1 MSTISAGKTLTTGLV
16 LSSDTS
22 GDLIFQV
29 SGNITALSIASSGAV
44 SLVSPLGPA
53 QGGTGVS
60 LTPTNGQLLIGNGTA
75 YTLSTLT
82 AGTGVTV
89 TNATGS
95 ITIAA
100 SGGGLPTVTV
110 TSSTT
115 ISAVISTHYVLTAAT
130 AATVTLPASPT
141 ISDTIY
147 VTVANGLTTNSVA
160 RNGKNIQGLA
170 EDLTLNATYASV
182 QLRYSDATEG
192 WIFA

>member
-60 LTPTNGQLLIGNGTA
+60 LTPTNGQLLIGNGTG
-75 YTLSTLT
+75 YTLATLT
-82 AGTGVTV
+82 AGSGITITNGTGTISLAAGGLPAVTV
-89 TNATGS
+89 TASTA
-95 ITIAA
+95 IT
-100 SGGGLPTVTV
+100 
-110 TSSTT
+110 
-115 ISAVISTHYVLTAAT
+115 AVVNTHYVLTAAT